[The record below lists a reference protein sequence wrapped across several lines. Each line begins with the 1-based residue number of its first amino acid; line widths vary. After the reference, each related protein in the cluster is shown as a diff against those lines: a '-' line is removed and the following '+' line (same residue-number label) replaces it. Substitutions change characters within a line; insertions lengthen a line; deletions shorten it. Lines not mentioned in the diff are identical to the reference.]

1 MITKE
6 SEVRNEI
13 KEEIEIFMRGK
24 FQGGEFIFDVSLT
37 NGVRFTNQDYFE
49 NRQYFLK
56 QSVDQL
62 HYQSIELVLT
72 QNESQKMLINQ
83 MNPSL
88 SIIRISSDK
97 GSMDYQSKMISRIT
111 CNENTI
117 AEIKILLRAINALV
131 PMDKDTIIAHGILG
145 ISLARIAELRG
156 KKPETIRRSY
166 IKALDHLAFT
176 KGLLD
181 S

>member
-1 MITKE
+1 MTTKE
-6 SEVRNEI
+6 SEVRNEM

-97 GSMDYQSKMISRIT
+97 GRMDYQSKMISRIT
-111 CNENTI
+111 CNGNTI

-131 PMDKDTIIAHGILG
+131 PMDKDIIIAHRILG

>member
-1 MITKE
+1 MTTKE

-117 AEIKILLRAINALV
+117 AEIKILLRAINTLV
-131 PMDKDTIIAHGILG
+131 PMDKDIIIAHGILG

>member
-1 MITKE
+1 MATKE

-56 QSVDQL
+56 QSVDHL

-97 GSMDYQSKMISRIT
+97 GSIDYQSKMISRIT

-131 PMDKDTIIAHGILG
+131 PMDKDIIIAHGILG

>member
-1 MITKE
+1 M
-6 SEVRNEI
+6 V
-13 KEEIEIFMRGK
+13 F
-24 FQGGEFIFDVSLT
+24 
-37 NGVRFTNQDYFE
+37 
-49 NRQYFLK
+49 
-56 QSVDQL
+56 
-62 HYQSIELVLT
+62 VL
-72 QNESQKMLINQ
+72 MLINQ

-131 PMDKDTIIAHGILG
+131 PMDKDIIIAHGILG
-145 ISLARIAELRG
+145 ISLARIAELRD

>member
-1 MITKE
+1 MTTKE

-117 AEIKILLRAINALV
+117 AEIKILLRAINALG
-131 PMDKDTIIAHGILG
+131 PMDKDIIIAHGILG

>member
-1 MITKE
+1 MATKE

-56 QSVDQL
+56 QSVDHL

-131 PMDKDTIIAHGILG
+131 PMDKDIIIAHGILG

>member
-1 MITKE
+1 MTTKE

-13 KEEIEIFMRGK
+13 QEEIEIFMRGK

-72 QNESQKMLINQ
+72 QNE
-83 MNPSL
+83 
-88 SIIRISSDK
+88 
-97 GSMDYQSKMISRIT
+97 
-111 CNENTI
+111 
-117 AEIKILLRAINALV
+117 
-131 PMDKDTIIAHGILG
+131 
-145 ISLARIAELRG
+145 
-156 KKPETIRRSY
+156 
-166 IKALDHLAFT
+166 
-176 KGLLD
+176 
-181 S
+181 